1 MTDLHLSAQ
10 VRDSFK
16 SSFLV
21 LIENEDIYWLWFNVY
36 SLLIAIHKITW
47 LLLKELSLKI
57 NKAQR
62 DMLRSAMT

>member
-1 MTDLHLSAQ
+1 MTDLYLSAQ

-16 SSFLV
+16 PSFLV

-36 SLLIAIHKITW
+36 SLLIAIHKISW

>member
-10 VRDSFK
+10 MRDSFK

-21 LIENEDIYWLWFNVY
+21 LIENEVIYWLRFNVY
-36 SLLIAIHKITW
+36 SLLIAIHKISW
-47 LLLKELSLKI
+47 LLIKELSLKI

>member
-16 SSFLV
+16 PSFLV
-21 LIENEDIYWLWFNVY
+21 LIENEDIYWLGFNVY
-36 SLLIAIHKITW
+36 SLLIAIHKISW